1 MRRSWQAI
9 LLARIS
15 GSTGLPATKN
25 SVDQELRSAL
35 TLGQCPSRLSL
46 TSKIFRQDSS
56 LKTYRSPR
64 ELLDEV
70 EKTLASNQPSFHHSP
85 LDNVVETLCRGRHYC
100 WMGIYLAVDQ
110 QTQQLLGSGGE
121 SGLGTALPE
130 TRSKILVSMK
140 LAGRELGVLAVESDR
155 ELGFGSDDRV
165 LLENVAS
172 VLARFLAG
180 PGKYLVRK
188 ARETAAAAQSAP
200 SRKPQSIAENPR
212 ASSAA
217 VGEK

>member
-1 MRRSWQAI
+1 
-9 LLARIS
+9 L
-15 GSTGLPATKN
+15 K
-25 SVDQELRSAL
+25 SAL
-35 TLGQCPSRLSL
+35 TLDQGPSRLSL
-46 TSKIFRQDSS
+46 TPKIFRQDSS
-56 LKTYRSPR
+56 LKTYRAPR
-64 ELLDEV
+64 ELLAEV
-70 EKTLASNQPSFHHSP
+70 EKTLAANKPSFHHSP
-85 LDNVVETLCRGRHYC
+85 LNEVIETLCQGRHYG

-110 QTQQLLGSGGE
+110 RTQQLLGSGGE
-121 SGLGTALPE
+121 SGLATALPE

-172 VLARFLAG
+172 VLVRFLAG

-200 SRKPQSIAENPR
+200 SRKPQSVAENPR

-217 VGEK
+217 VGDK